1 MQVRVRLLGTLS
13 SHYRGQYRPEGF
25 DIEIPAGA
33 TVADLVDATGIP
45 RQRVAIVTVNGLL
58 ATADDPVPEQ
68 AVVKFMQPV
77 TGG

>member
-13 SHYRGQYRPEGF
+13 SHYSGQYPPAGL
-25 DIEIPAGA
+25 DISVPAGA
-33 TVADLVDATGIP
+33 TVAELVDATGIP
-45 RQRVAIVTVNGLL
+45 RERVAIVTINGLL
-58 ATADDPVPEQ
+58 AREDTPVPEQ